1 MTDKSKG
8 AVIRPINIDDLAR
21 IIQIDN
27 EILGK
32 NRSEYW
38 EQKLELIENQS
49 AMSSLVAEMDDKV
62 VGFIIGNASG
72 WEYGVPETIGW
83 IDTIGVDPACQ
94 RTGIAHDLLEEMITN
109 LKKVGCN
116 TIYTLVNWRDWRLL
130 RFYDDVGFEKGDML
144 NLELKV

>member
-32 NRSEYW
+32 NRPEYW

-49 AMSSLVAEMDDKV
+49 AMSSLVAVMDDKV

-83 IDTIGVDPACQ
+83 IDTIGVDPAYQ
-94 RTGIAHDLLEEMITN
+94 RTGMAHDLLNEMISN

>member
-32 NRSEYW
+32 NRPEYW

-49 AMSSLVAEMDDKV
+49 AMSSLVAVMDDKV

-83 IDTIGVDPACQ
+83 IDTIGVDPDYQ
-94 RTGIAHDLLEEMITN
+94 RTGVAHDLLNEMISN

>member
-32 NRSEYW
+32 NRPEYW

-49 AMSSLVAEMDDKV
+49 AMSSLVAVMDDKV

-72 WEYGVPETIGW
+72 WEYGVPETTGW
-83 IDTIGVDPACQ
+83 IDTIGVDPAYQ
-94 RTGIAHDLLEEMITN
+94 RTGMAHDLLNEMISN

>member
-32 NRSEYW
+32 NRPEYW

-49 AMSSLVAEMDDKV
+49 AMSSLVAVMDDKV

-83 IDTIGVDPACQ
+83 IDTIGVDPDYQ
-94 RTGIAHDLLEEMITN
+94 RTGVAHDLLNEMISN

-130 RFYDDVGFEKGDML
+130 RFY
-144 NLELKV
+144 

>member
-1 MTDKSKG
+1 MTDKSKA
-8 AVIRPINIDDLAR
+8 AVIRPIRIDDLSR
-21 IIQIDN
+21 IVQIDI
-27 EILGK
+27 EIIGK

-49 AMSSLVAEMDDKV
+49 AMSSLVAEMDGKV

-83 IDTIGVDPACQ
+83 IDTIGVDPAYQ
-94 RTGIAHDLLEEMITN
+94 RTGIAHDLLEEMTTN